1 MGAKKSS
8 TLNRITGKLWPCP
21 VPIDTS
27 FPATS
32 ITLPTAGEF
41 ARQYNRRKRRSGA
54 FWEGCYQLTMVEGGP
69 YLERCLV
76 YVDLNMVSCGVV
88 KHPSQW
94 DWSGYCELM
103 GHKKRNR
110 LLKLTKLLELLGGVE
125 ISEFRRH
132 YEKLVMERI
141 EKDWMK
147 REGQWTESLAVGGQR
162 VCRAGCNR

>member
-1 MGAKKSS
+1 
-8 TLNRITGKLWPCP
+8 
-21 VPIDTS
+21 
-27 FPATS
+27 
-32 ITLPTAGEF
+32 
-41 ARQYNRRKRRSGA
+41 
-54 FWEGCYQLTMVEGGP
+54 MVEGGP